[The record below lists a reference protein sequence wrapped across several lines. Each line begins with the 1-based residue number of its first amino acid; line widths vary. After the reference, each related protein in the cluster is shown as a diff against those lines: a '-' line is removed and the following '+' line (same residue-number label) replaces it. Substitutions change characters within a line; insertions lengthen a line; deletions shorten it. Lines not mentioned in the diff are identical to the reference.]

1 MIFGQIPNT
10 NVGINSDNRTMYS
23 RRDTSC
29 ADPRDNSAEPSGRTS
44 GAGTRYGLNA
54 PKQIRLNSQIEY
66 PAEKTIPEL
75 ISKPTTGLRI
85 KVPFNAKNSPIQL
98 AVAGVPMFA
107 TVNAKKS
114 AANIGM
120 YEVIPR

>member
-10 NVGINSDNRTMYS
+10 NVGINSDNSTMYS
-23 RRDTSC
+23 RRETSC
-29 ADPRDNSAEPSGRTS
+29 ADPRY
-44 GAGTRYGLNA
+44 RYGLNA

-85 KVPFNAKNSPIQL
+85 NVPFNAKNSPIQL

-107 TVNAKKS
+107 TVNAKKN
-114 AANIGM
+114 AAKIGM